1 CSSTMATQST
11 KRRQILVDNK
21 VQRHYLI
28 VWVVISASFTLT
40 MATLTFVSIYFLSRS
55 EINPYFLQNL
65 SLIIKSNTVLT
76 ILITLFM
83 GLYTVLLSHR
93 IAGPSYRIRDTVR
106 RVLWDKQTDARIKLR
121 DHDYLQGVA
130 EDVNRLLSQYENKD
144 RDLQEMMEQLKR
156 VTDQLVEVTNGNPE
170 LAGSSGAL
178 REEIH
183 QLVNEM
189 KQKQTLA

>member
-1 CSSTMATQST
+1 MATQST

>member
-1 CSSTMATQST
+1 MATQST

-144 RDLQEMMEQLKR
+144 RDLQEMMAQLKR